1 MNCEKHQLQK
11 CQKVCAVTLVGAM
24 TLDLIL
30 IYDEHN
36 QHWLNGNLQQVG
48 SLDFVRIGANNFK
61 VERVIE
67 LIK

>member
-1 MNCEKHQLQK
+1 MNAEKHQLQQ
-11 CQKVCAVTLVGAM
+11 CQKVCAVTLAGPVAI
-24 TLDLIL
+24 DVIL

-48 SLDFVRIGANNFK
+48 SLDFVRIGGNNFK